1 MTFVNLLS
9 SITMQRFKKVV
20 RADSEILALR
30 KVEQKITYLPQ
41 KRIFFKKIYLSD
53 FYLPFIILY
62 TQQRLK
68 KNLKHSTQR
77 HRHIN
82 NNRSF
87 DLIITDQICFVKV
100 VTIKIGIFF
109 FVSFLHSFFFIPLFT
124 FRCFVYFLT
133 LVNTGAMGKGISQY
147 IFCFTTGIHL

>member
-1 MTFVNLLS
+1 
-9 SITMQRFKKVV
+9 MQRFKKVV

-41 KRIFFKKIYLSD
+41 KRIFLKKIYLSD

-87 DLIITDQICFVKV
+87 DLIITD
-100 VTIKIGIFF
+100 
-109 FVSFLHSFFFIPLFT
+109 
-124 FRCFVYFLT
+124 
-133 LVNTGAMGKGISQY
+133 
-147 IFCFTTGIHL
+147 